1 MMKRQNRITLYA
13 KNAEGRDGFH
23 LYLDF
28 SGQREYLMTHRG
40 NTAIYQ
46 LLKDGLSLAALR
58 RMTPAE
64 LHAKSFR
71 RKHWNK
77 TQNSLNHILLVADDY
92 IADRQAA

>member
-1 MMKRQNRITLYA
+1 MKRQNRITLYA
-13 KNAEGRDGFH
+13 KNAEGQNGFH

-28 SGQREYLMTHRG
+28 SGQREYLMTHRD
-40 NTAIYQ
+40 NPAIYQ
-46 LLKDGLSLAALR
+46 LLKDGLAVSALR
-58 RMTPAE
+58 RLGPAA
-64 LHAKSFR
+64 LHAKSYR